1 MRAPATACVSLH
13 PTGYPFTTKLT
24 PSLDARRQALQ
35 APPHV
40 VYAYF
45 KYTWAQGSKQNTL
58 AWIQG
63 FTLKLTADLGL
74 ESPDFVPAP
83 EARNEFTQLLARCY
97 LKLGEW
103 DVALREGRIVVR
115 GRLAFDGRAS
125 GPID

>member
-1 MRAPATACVSLH
+1 M
-13 PTGYPFTTKLT
+13 
-24 PSLDARRQALQ
+24 
-35 APPHV
+35 
-40 VYAYF
+40 YAYF

-103 DVALREGRIVVR
+103 DVALREDWIVVR
-115 GRLAFDGRAS
+115 LDSAHSALASLVPAN
-125 GPID
+125 